1 MLSRSVKG
9 GKVFWSSFYQ
19 EIYELFPNCRITY
32 LGLRYVGKK
41 NCQRKKMYAWR
52 SSLFDIKLSYI
63 SKVICVPMP
72 SIKWWIHGI
81 TGLRRI
87 MHFSK
92 IDLILSL
99 FKYWTSLTS
108 FFEVQWSQALLTDLS
123 DEDVTWFNQKL
134 DHQTIMV

>member
-1 MLSRSVKG
+1 MRANAINQMMNS
-9 GKVFWSSFYQ
+9 WHY
-19 EIYELFPNCRITY
+19 
-32 LGLRYVGKK
+32 
-41 NCQRKKMYAWR
+41 
-52 SSLFDIKLSYI
+52 
-63 SKVICVPMP
+63 
-72 SIKWWIHGI
+72 

-99 FKYWTSLTS
+99 FKNWTSLTS

>member
-1 MLSRSVKG
+1 
-9 GKVFWSSFYQ
+9 
-19 EIYELFPNCRITY
+19 
-32 LGLRYVGKK
+32 
-41 NCQRKKMYAWR
+41 
-52 SSLFDIKLSYI
+52 
-63 SKVICVPMP
+63 
-72 SIKWWIHGI
+72 
-81 TGLRRI
+81 

-99 FKYWTSLTS
+99 FKNWTSLTS